1 MSEMDRRGSMSI
13 MDRPL
18 SKGRKEVSLSA
29 FSFLFSELV
38 QYCQS
43 RIESI
48 ADLESK
54 LESVGHSIGLRVL
67 ELLIHREKASRREI
81 RLIGALQFVSTV
93 VWQSLFNKGA
103 DSLERSMENTDEY
116 MIHEA
121 TPLTNQFVSVPREMG
136 QFNCAAFIAG
146 IIRGV
151 LDASGFPCQVSA
163 HNADD
168 GSGSSSGKS
177 VFLIKFAP
185 EVMVREGELGD

>member
-1 MSEMDRRGSMSI
+1 MDRRGSMSI

-38 QYCQS
+38 QYCKE
-43 RIESI
+43 RIGSM

-54 LESVGHSIGLRVL
+54 LEGVGHSIGLRVL

-116 MIHEA
+116 IVRCRKVSRHRSA
-121 TPLTNQFVSVPREMG
+121 TV
-136 QFNCAAFIAG
+136 A
-146 IIRGV
+146 
-151 LDASGFPCQVSA
+151 
-163 HNADD
+163 
-168 GSGSSSGKS
+168 
-177 VFLIKFAP
+177 
-185 EVMVREGELGD
+185 

>member
-1 MSEMDRRGSMSI
+1 MADRRGSLSI

-54 LESVGHSIGLRVL
+54 LEGVGHTIGLRVL
-67 ELLIHREKASRREI
+67 ELLIHREKASRRET
-81 RLIGALQFVSTV
+81 RLIGALQFVSSV
-93 VWQSLFNKGA
+93 VWKSLFGKAA
-103 DSLERSMENTDEY
+103 DSLERSTENADEY

-121 TPLTNQFVSVPREMG
+121 MPLTNQFVSVPREMG

-146 IIRGV
+146 IVRGV
-151 LDASGFPCQVSA
+151 LEGAQFPARVTA
-163 HNADD
+163 HDEDNRT
-168 GSGSSSGKS
+168 
-177 VFLIKFAP
+177 VILIKFAP
-185 EVMVREGELGD
+185 EVLDREQRIA